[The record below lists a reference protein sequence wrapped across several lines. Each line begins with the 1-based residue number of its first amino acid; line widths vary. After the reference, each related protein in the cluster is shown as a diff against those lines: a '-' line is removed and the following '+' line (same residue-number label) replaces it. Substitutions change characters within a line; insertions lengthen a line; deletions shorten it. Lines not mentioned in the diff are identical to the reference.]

1 MTSISVLIPFQ
12 PDPHQRGKT
21 VRVADGASREDIF
34 SWVRARWEALYPSFE
49 LVTAG
54 SGDRAINRSAARNE
68 AFMRSSGDVV
78 IFADADIVF
87 HHANVLMA
95 LQHIENGKRWVIGF
109 DRYEQ
114 LDGPTTRKVLAGDP
128 AYPVDR
134 PAKPRWSTD
143 QGNAGLLIMTRGAF
157 EEVGG
162 YDEAFTG
169 WGWEDWA
176 IANALHTLVHPMV
189 TVPGHVLHLR
199 HPPSANRRR
208 DKQRMKPLFDP
219 YDRAFGDPSAMRAVI
234 DDPGR
239 KGL

>member
-34 SWVRARWEALYPSFE
+34 SWVRARWEALHPSFE

-68 AFMRSSGDVV
+68 AFRRSSGDVV
-78 IFADADIVF
+78 IFADADIVC
-87 HHANVLMA
+87 HHTNVDVA
-95 LQHIENGKRWVIGF
+95 LQHIENGKRWVVGF

-114 LDGPTTRKVLAGDP
+114 LDGPDTRKVLAGDP

-143 QGNAGLLIMTRGAF
+143 QGNAGLLIMTRSAF
-157 EEVGG
+157 EQVNG
-162 YDEAFTG
+162 YNTSFVR
-169 WGWEDWA
+169 WGWEDTA
-176 IANALHTLVHPMV
+176 IANALHTVVHPKIH
-189 TVPGHVLHLR
+189 VPGYVLHLC
-199 HPPSANRRR
+199 HPTDRNRRQS
-208 DKQRMKPLFDP
+208 KNQQRSLFQP
-219 YDRAFGDPSAMRAVI
+219 YDDAFGHPEEMQAVI
-234 DDPGR
+234 DRQPGLR
-239 KGL
+239 